1 MIVSSDYLEETQ
13 KRARNKRYIK
23 VFLVGGGLLVVG
35 LYFAYQLRD
44 WILVPYL
51 SVDAP
56 ADGALLKG
64 PDVVVEGNTM
74 PGVRLTVNRVSAYN
88 EENGH
93 FRTILLLPAGLHTIE
108 VVAENRFRRV
118 RSVLRQVVVEEPKIS
133 DIDMLMEQTATS
145 TEGEIY

>member
-1 MIVSSDYLEETQ
+1 MIISSDYLRETQ
-13 KRARNKRYIK
+13 KRARNRRY
-23 VFLVGGGLLVVG
+23 VRVLLAGGGLLVMG
-35 LYFAYQLRD
+35 FYFAHQLRD

-64 PDVVVEGNTM
+64 PDVVVEGNAM
-74 PGVRLTVNRVSAYN
+74 PGARLTVNGVSAYN

-93 FRTILLLPAGLHTIE
+93 FRTMLLLPAGLHTIE

-118 RSVLRQVVVEEPKIS
+118 RRVMRQVVIEEPKIS

-145 TEGEIY
+145 TGGM

>member
-51 SVDAP
+51 SVDVP

-118 RSVLRQVVVEEPKIS
+118 RRVMRQVVIEESKIS
-133 DIDMLMEQTATS
+133 ETTM
-145 TEGEIY
+145 YNK